1 MTEPTNSKQ
10 FGPLI
15 SNKIL
20 VVPVAYNEKYKLGN
34 VIDRV
39 LKSGMSAQA
48 DYMIVDDG
56 SDDGTTEMIASY
68 SRQGVRT
75 VKHPQR
81 FGVGA
86 AIRTAIKYARMNG
99 YEIIVIMA
107 GNDKDDPQQIPQLLE
122 PILNWEY
129 DLVQGSR
136 YLGKVGSGG
145 QMPFYRKL
153 ATRLHPFV
161 FSLFTGRR
169 LTDTTNGFR
178 AIRLSIFDNEQIDLD
193 QGWLDT
199 YELEPYIL
207 WKVITLG
214 YKYTEV
220 FVTKIYPP
228 KKLGGYTKMIPILSW
243 WSILKPLFYLRLG
256 IKK

>member
-1 MTEPTNSKQ
+1 MTQQVLVIPVAFNEKIKLRNVIERFLNSKM
-10 FGPLI
+10 P
-15 SNKIL
+15 S
-20 VVPVAYNEKYKLGN
+20 
-34 VIDRV
+34 
-39 LKSGMSAQA
+39 QA
-48 DYMIVDDG
+48 DYLIVDDG

-68 SRQGVRT
+68 KDRGVMS

-81 FGVGA
+81 RGVGA
-86 AIRTAIKYARMNG
+86 AIRTGIDYARYHG

-107 GNDKDDPQQIPQLLE
+107 GNDKDNPVEIPQLLE
-122 PILNWEY
+122 PILIEGY

-145 QMPFYRKL
+145 QMPFYRKF
-153 ATRLHPFV
+153 ATRLHPWV
-161 FSLFTGRR
+161 FTVFTGRR
-169 LTDTTNGFR
+169 VTDTTNGFR
-178 AIRLSIFDNEQIDLD
+178 AIRLSLFNDERINLKQ
-193 QGWLDT
+193 QWLDT

-214 YKYTEV
+214 YKFKEA

-228 KKLGGYTKMIPILSW
+228 HQKGSYTKMIPILSW